1 MTHQSFLRCKILE
14 MCHLYSG
21 LDCAKSLVFSITAKL
36 DWSRITWPPRASWL
50 RQGVLK
56 FIIVASRF
64 VDGSDKRD
72 RRKFNFEEK
81 KDGIKFGVTERLNFN
96 CLNQIKQW
104 NFSGKWLFISIRL
117 KNWNRMVSASKK
129 IQKRPNIYNK
139 KKFALRFRE
148 YCWINLSTSSR
159 GLFSNI
165 HWAWG
170 TSLLNNYKRLHGRH
184 I

>member
-21 LDCAKSLVFSITAKL
+21 LGCAKSLVFFSITAML
-36 DWSRITWPPRASWL
+36 DWSRITWPPRASWS
-50 RQGVLK
+50 RQGALK

-64 VDGSDKRD
+64 VDGGDKRD
-72 RRKFNFEEK
+72 RSKFNFEEK
-81 KDGIKFGVTERLNFN
+81 KMVSSLANFN

-129 IQKRPNIYNK
+129 IQKRLSIYNK
-139 KKFALRFRE
+139 KKFE
-148 YCWINLSTSSR
+148 E
-159 GLFSNI
+159 G
-165 HWAWG
+165 
-170 TSLLNNYKRLHGRH
+170 
-184 I
+184 